1 MLPQLHR
8 QPWMDSDIETFRD
21 QVRRYIA
28 AEMAPKLPGWRGHRS
43 SAGCPS

>member
-28 AEMAPKLPGWRGHRS
+28 AEMAPLPLLFRMTCTTTGIS
-43 SAGCPS
+43 